1 VTAERPVGSVRLGDR
16 GPTVS
21 RFALGTSPFGGVFGP
36 VDEGVAI
43 AAAHAA
49 LAAGITYFDTAPAYG
64 ATRSEQVLG
73 TALRGVPRTAYVVS
87 TKAGKTTDDRG
98 VDRLAF
104 DERSIRASVD
114 ASSERLGVERIDV
127 VFLHD
132 FDLEDGRHLGPALDT
147 GLGTLRALQ
156 AEGRVG
162 AVGAGI
168 YRMDVWKRVLR
179 SASID
184 VALVHNHHTLLDLR
198 AHELAPLAAAK
209 GVGIVNGAPF
219 ASGLLTGRP
228 APAWHPA
235 SARARRLLARA
246 ARLTDAAG
254 VPLARLAL
262 AFAAADAR
270 FPVTLFGAGTAEEVR
285 RNLDWLA
292 ASPDPALVAEVQ
304 ELLEPLMGRQWRYR
318 MAGAPAVE
326 RHPAPKGQPAPKGPA

>member
-1 VTAERPVGSVRLGDR
+1 MGSVRLGDR

-21 RFALGTSPFGGVFGP
+21 RAALGTSPFGGVFGP
-36 VDEGVAI
+36 VDEGGAI

-49 LAAGITYFDTAPAYG
+49 LDAGVTYFDTAPAYG
-64 ATRSEQVLG
+64 ATRSERVLG
-73 TALRGVPRTAYVVS
+73 AALRGVPRSAFVVS

-104 DERSIRASVD
+104 DERSIRDSVD
-114 ASSERLGVERIDV
+114 ASSARLGVERLDV

-132 FDLEDGRHLGPALDT
+132 FDLVDGRTLEAALDT
-147 GLGTLRALQ
+147 GFGTLRALR
-156 AEGRVG
+156 AEGRIG

-179 SASID
+179 TVDLD

-209 GVGIVNGAPF
+209 GIGIVNGAPF
-219 ASGLLTGRP
+219 ASGLLAGRP

-235 SARARRLLARA
+235 TARARRLLARA
-246 ARLTDAAG
+246 ARLSDGAG

-262 AFAAADAR
+262 SFAASDPR
-270 FPVTLFGAGTAEEVR
+270 FPVTLFGAGTADEVR
-285 RNLDWLA
+285 RDLEWM
-292 ASPDPALVAEVQ
+292 ASPPDPDLVAAVQ

-318 MAGAPAVE
+318 PAGATPAE
-326 RHPAPKGQPAPKGPA
+326 GPA

>member
-1 VTAERPVGSVRLGDR
+1 
-16 GPTVS
+16 
-21 RFALGTSPFGGVFGP
+21 

-114 ASSERLGVERIDV
+114 ASAERLGVERLDV

-132 FDLEDGRHLGPALDT
+132 FDLEGGRHLEAALDT
-147 GLGTLRALQ
+147 GLGTLHALR
-156 AEGRVG
+156 AEGRIG

-179 SASID
+179 TAPLD

-198 AHELAPLAAAK
+198 AHELVALAAAK

-246 ARLTDAAG
+246 ARLAEDRGTA
-254 VPLARLAL
+254 LARLAL
-262 AFAAADAR
+262 SFAASDAR
-270 FPVTLFGAGTAEEVR
+270 FPVTLFGAGTPEEVR
-285 RNLDWLA
+285 RNLEWLR
-292 ASPDPALVAEVQ
+292 SPPDPALVAEVQ
-304 ELLEPLMGRQWRYR
+304 ELLEPLIGRQWRYR
-318 MAGAPAVE
+318 AAGAESEGSA
-326 RHPAPKGQPAPKGPA
+326 